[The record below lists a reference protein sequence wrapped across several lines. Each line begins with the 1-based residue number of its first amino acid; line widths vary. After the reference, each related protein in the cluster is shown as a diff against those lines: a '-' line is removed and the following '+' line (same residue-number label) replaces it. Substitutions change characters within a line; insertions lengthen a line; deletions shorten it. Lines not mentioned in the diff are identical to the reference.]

1 VDDGSKIGLSRGI
14 ESANRADTLVYS
26 FLFADR
32 DAYDGVYAGL
42 NGKKALQRIAGET
55 GGSFLEVS
63 RASQSRQSICS
74 WKKSCAT
81 NIVSVTR
88 RMERVPAIAK
98 YDWRSSGPDCWWRHA
113 MVTTRPGKKSG
124 RNAPTWF
131 PSAKALDANPPA
143 CSYLRLATQML

>member
-1 VDDGSKIGLSRGI
+1 MDDGSKIGLSRGI

-63 RASQSRQSICS
+63 RAKPISTIYMQLEEELRDQY
-74 WKKSCAT
+74 
-81 NIVSVTR
+81 SVGYTSDGTGAGYR
-88 RMERVPAIAK
+88 KIRLAVK
-98 YDWRSSGPDCWWRHA
+98 
-113 MVTTRPGKKSG
+113 RPGLLVETRDG
-124 RNAPTWF
+124 
-131 PSAKALDANPPA
+131 
-143 CSYLRLATQML
+143 YYATR